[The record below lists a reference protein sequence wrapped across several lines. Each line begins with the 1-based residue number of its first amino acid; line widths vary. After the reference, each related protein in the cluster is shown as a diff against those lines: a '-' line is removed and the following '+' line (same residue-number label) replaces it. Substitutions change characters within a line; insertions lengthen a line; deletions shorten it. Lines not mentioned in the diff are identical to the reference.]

1 MVDQDSVKRTIGHV
15 AERSRQRYRSG
26 VVEIT
31 TVADDFVVL
40 HDGPTALRIDG
51 LDPDT
56 HYDIRGA
63 AFRTLARPAGELL
76 SRFVT
81 LNDVHFGEVVCGYMS
96 EAPEAG
102 PILRAAEGAEPYPE
116 VMNRA
121 AVAEIQALAP
131 DAVLVKGDLTNDGAD
146 DEYAAFLACYGVFGD
161 RLFHVRGNHDR
172 YHHQTYDAG
181 DQVID
186 LPGVRIALM
195 DTTIAGGTTG
205 ALDADQFAWLD
216 DVCGQADRPVVVMGH
231 HQDWVP
237 GDNGGRNRSVDYF
250 GINPDDSEAL
260 HALMGRHGVL
270 GYFAGHTHRNR
281 VRRTAA
287 SNGAVHV
294 EVGCV
299 KDFPGSYAEYRVYEG
314 GIMQI
319 HHRISSPEA
328 LAWSDQCRDLYR
340 DLGTDYVAY
349 ALGRLEDRCFVIS
362 TR

>member
-1 MVDQDSVKRTIGHV
+1 MQPSLR
-15 AERSRQRYRSG
+15 RYGAG

-40 HDGPTALRIDG
+40 HDGPSVLRIDG

-63 AFRTLARPAGELL
+63 VFRTLPRPPGERL
-76 SRFVT
+76 STFVT
-81 LNDVHFGEVVCGYMS
+81 VNDVHFGEQVCGLME
-96 EAPEAG
+96 EAPDTG
-102 PILRAAEGAEPYPE
+102 PVLRSPEGAEPYPE
-116 VMNRA
+116 MMNRA
-121 AVAEIQALAP
+121 AVAEITAIDP
-131 DAVLVKGDLTNDGAD
+131 DAVLVKGDLTLDGAD
-146 DEYAAFLACYGVFGD
+146 HEYAAFLACYGGFGE

-172 YHHQTYDAG
+172 YHHQTWAAG

-205 ALDADQFAWLD
+205 AFEPGQFAWLD
-216 DVCGQADRPVVVMGH
+216 TVAGEADRPVLAMGH

-237 GDNGGRNRSVDYF
+237 GGNRSADYF

-260 HALMGRHGVL
+260 HELMARHEIL

-294 EVGCV
+294 EVGTV

-314 GIMQI
+314 GIMQL
-319 HHRISSPEA
+319 HHRISSPDA
-328 LAWSDQCRDLYR
+328 LAWSDRCRVLYR